1 MTTLQ
6 ITDTAIPQLKLNDTL
21 AKARQLMSDYKVS
34 HLPVVEEQIFLGLL
48 SEDDLLDKEDKTVT
62 VEFFKENFLPAFV
75 NETQHFLKAVPVYN
89 LYRTNLI
96 PVVNDSHELVG
107 AIRDFSL
114 IKALGDLCGAN
125 EFGALIV
132 LEIESTKLSISEIN
146 SIVESDG
153 AIILHLN
160 IYQLPPS
167 ELLQVSL
174 QINRREISTI
184 IASFE
189 RYEYSVSFYSG
200 EELFENEIST
210 NYQNL
215 MNYLD
220 I

>member
-125 EFGALIV
+125 EFGALVV

>member
-6 ITDTAIPQLKLNDTL
+6 ISDTTIPQLKLDDTS
-21 AKARQLMSDYKVS
+21 AKALQLMSDYKVS
-34 HLPVVEEQIFLGLL
+34 HLPVVEDQIFLGLL
-48 SEDDLLDKEDKTVT
+48 SEEDLLEKEDNTVP
-62 VEFFKENFLPAFV
+62 VEFFKPNFLPASV
-75 NETQHFLKAVPVYN
+75 NEAQHFLNAVPVYN

-107 AIRDFSL
+107 GIRDFSL
-114 IKALGDLCGAN
+114 IKALGVLSGAN
-125 EFGALIV
+125 EFGALV
-132 LEIESTKLSISEIN
+132 VFEIESFKLSISEIN

-153 AIILHLN
+153 ATILHLN

-167 ELLQVSL
+167 TMLQVSL
-174 QINRREISTI
+174 QINKREISTI

-189 RYEYSVSFYSG
+189 RYEYSITFYSG
-200 EELFENEIST
+200 EELFENEISS